1 MAYRK
6 PGTPEEGFMKLLKT
20 VALLISLSAVLAAL
34 ACTQEVVKEVPVT
47 EVVTQEVIREVPVE
61 KIVEVE
67 KETVRTIEVEKPVEV
82 VKEVVREVQVPGE
95 TVVVE
100 VPKEVVREVVVEV
113 PKEVVK
119 EVVVTKEVVKEV
131 PKEVVVKE
139 TVVKEVEKVV
149 FRDPRMRGTLRVT
162 DIQKQHLD
170 AAAAGGANGWPNTHI
185 KESTFQLNAQYDPR
199 PELVES
205 WRTSADGLKWTFTL
219 RNGVKFHNGDPLTA
233 EDVVGSIKRVEDHP
247 GMISTLI
254 KDHQSGDYDG
264 NWRAVDSLTYEM
276 TLDKFSTFVLSSMTQ
291 PTITGQFIVPRSEW
305 SLPVTEVNNNAVG
318 TGSFK
323 LDQWIPGDRVIVSR
337 YEDYQSPPGPP
348 SWQAGRKV
356 AFADKVEFIV
366 VPDVAAQVAALKSG
380 QLDIISTPFG
390 GDTAD
395 QMKDDPNI
403 IIHTVK
409 FGTAR
414 MSIWPKHSGEIFDD
428 VRARQALKL
437 ALPSERIMTAA
448 YGSSSYWRTCAS
460 MWTCDTFWES
470 DVDTEDYNVQD
481 LDRARALIEE
491 AGLVGAEVL
500 MPVRSLPLVA
510 DPSRIVR
517 EVLEDLGMVVIWEDL
532 ATGAWVERVINEGKW
547 DLFVTTTSGFKDP
560 FIGNSV
566 HFKKMGWIHDYA
578 DETNEMTE
586 NLNRLFSENLTR
598 EEQKMVTDQVQS
610 VFLRDLPLV
619 PLGEG
624 FKNLAVRTHIKGYI
638 PHEMV
643 PMYNLWIE
651 KD

>member
-1 MAYRK
+1 MAYRE

-67 KETVRTIEVEKPVEV
+67 RETVRTIEVEKPVEV
-82 VKEVVREVQVPGE
+82 VKEVVKEVQVPGE

-100 VPKEVVREVVVEV
+100 KEVVREVMVPGQTVVVE
-113 PKEVVK
+113 KEVVR
-119 EVVVTKEVVKEV
+119 EV
-131 PKEVVVKE
+131 PKEVVVEKE
-139 TVVKEVEKVV
+139 VVREVEKVV
-149 FRDPRMRGTLRVT
+149 FRDPRMGGTIRVT

-205 WRTSADGLKWTFTL
+205 WRTSADGLTWTFNL
-219 RNGVKFHNGDPLTA
+219 RDGVSFHNGDPLTA
-233 EDVVGSIKRVEDHP
+233 EDVVGSIKRVEGHP
-247 GMISTLI
+247 GMISTLVM
-254 KDHQSGDYDG
+254 DHQGGDYDAH
-264 NWRAVDSLTYEM
+264 WKAVNRLTYEM
-276 TLDKFSTFVLSSMTQ
+276 TLEKFSTFVLSAFTQ

-380 QLDIISTPFG
+380 QLDIVSTPFG

-428 VRARQALKL
+428 VRARQALRL

-481 LDRARALIEE
+481 MERARALIEE

-500 MPVRSLPLVA
+500 MPVRSLPLVS

-578 DETNEMTE
+578 DETNDMTE
-586 NLNRLFSENLTR
+586 NLNRLFSENLSR
-598 EEQKMVTDQVQS
+598 DEQKMVTDQVQS
-610 VFLRDLPLV
+610 VFFRDLPLV

-651 KD
+651 AE